1 MFTGIHE
8 VDWASLRHAHG
19 SAEDVPG
26 LLRGLTSADPAE
38 RGTALD
44 ELYGSL
50 HHQGRV
56 YDATLA
62 CVPFLLRLAAHEGV
76 PERAGLVDLLV
87 SIGDGDRAD
96 GRGDGDG
103 AGAVRAG
110 AEVFVRLTTDPDPGV
125 RRAAAGAVVRF
136 LDDPARALAVVRERL
151 TAEREDGVLIGLI
164 EALGLV
170 VRRRPAVAGEALDL
184 LAAQSAPPYGPA
196 PRLAALA
203 QLTGCAP
210 EHVPPDLV
218 ATALRLLRERSAQR
232 ARVSHAPVRPGG
244 DSLVDRLHG
253 AHPSDEEGAR
263 LLRTLHAALD
273 DRLAERTALLE
284 GQLGCPDPTD
294 RCHAV
299 WMAAALVRGWRGDH
313 TATVRRVG
321 EQLAEGEGRLRDAAV
336 SVLRTLFA
344 LAAPAADHLH
354 ALVGARPDLW
364 VQHWRGPG
372 PVLGA
377 PLDAL
382 ARTGDAR
389 AVPVLAEVLSLPEPP
404 RDAGSAVLCLGR
416 AGAPLVPALRHALGR
431 VPLDRPGA
439 VERAAPLVRALGA
452 LRAAEAVPELVR
464 LVGGRGGGPGARL
477 TEVALEA
484 LEGIGP
490 PAREAV
496 PVLRAALGG
505 EHAGAAAAALW
516 AVERD
521 APAVLPVLRE
531 DLAAGDARRRTVAA
545 RRLARL
551 GPAAGAALPA
561 LRGLAVDGHGAR
573 DGQHGR
579 GLRDAEERAA
589 AAGAVCSIT
598 GGTEEVAR
606 PLRELW
612 TAHPPVRRAVAACLA
627 DLGPAAAPLR
637 DLAATELARLRRHTA
652 RTYGYGSHDVPYD
665 EELLRLCRVVVEG
678 A

>member
-8 VDWASLRHAHG
+8 VDWASLRHAYG

-76 PERAGLVDLLV
+76 PERACLVDLLV

-96 GRGDGDG
+96 GRGDG

-110 AEVFVRLTTDPDPGV
+110 AEVFVRLAADPDPGV

-170 VRRRPAVAGEALDL
+170 VRRHPVVAGEALDL

-210 EHVPPDLV
+210 ERVPPDLV

-232 ARVSHAPVRPGG
+232 ARVPHAPARPGG
-244 DSLVDRLHG
+244 ESLVDRLHG

-263 LLRTLHAALD
+263 LLRTLHTALD
-273 DRLAERTALLE
+273 DRLTERTALLE
-284 GQLGCPDPTD
+284 GQLACPDPTD
-294 RCHAV
+294 RCNAV
-299 WMAAALVRGWRGDH
+299 WLAAALVRGWRGDH
-313 TATVRRVG
+313 TATVRLVG
-321 EQLAEGEGRLRDAAV
+321 EQLAGGEGRLRDAAV

-344 LAAPAADHLH
+344 LAAPAADHLY

-389 AVPVLAEVLSLPEPP
+389 AVPVLAEVLALPEPP
-404 RDAGSAVLCLGR
+404 RDAGSAVLCLGG

-439 VERAAPLVRALGA
+439 AERAAPLVRALGV

-464 LVGGRGGGPGARL
+464 LVEGRGADPGGRL
-477 TEVALEA
+477 TQVALEA
-484 LEGIGP
+484 LERIGP
-490 PAREAV
+490 PAREAS
-496 PVLRAALGG
+496 PALRAALRG

-521 APAVLPVLRE
+521 ARAVLPVLRG
-531 DLAAGDARRRTVAA
+531 DLAAGDARRRTLAA

-561 LRGLAVDGHGAR
+561 LRSRVADGHGALEGR
-573 DGQHGR
+573 HGR
-579 GLRDAEERAA
+579 DLRDAEERAA
-589 AAGAVCSIT
+589 AACAVGSIS
-598 GGTEEVAR
+598 GSTEEVAG

-612 TAHPPVRRAVAACLA
+612 TAHPSVRRGVAACLA
-627 DLGPAAAPLR
+627 GLVPAAAPLR

-652 RTYGYGSHDVPYD
+652 RTHGYGSHDVPHD
-665 EELLRLCRVVVEG
+665 EELLRLCREVVG
-678 A
+678 GT

>member
-1 MFTGIHE
+1 VFTGIHE
-8 VDWASLRHAHG
+8 VDWASLRHAYG

-110 AEVFVRLTTDPDPGV
+110 AEVFVGLTADPDPGV

-164 EALGLV
+164 EALGLA
-170 VRRRPAVAGEALDL
+170 VRRHPAVAGEALDL

-203 QLTGCAP
+203 QLTGCTP
-210 EHVPPDLV
+210 ERVPPDLV

-232 ARVSHAPVRPGG
+232 ARVSPAPVRPGG

-263 LLRTLHAALD
+263 LLRTLHTALD
-273 DRLAERTALLE
+273 DRLAERAALLE

-294 RCHAV
+294 RCNAV

-416 AGAPLVPALRHALGR
+416 AGVPLVPALRHALGR

-464 LVGGRGGGPGARL
+464 LVGGRGADPGARL

-521 APAVLPVLRE
+521 APAVLPVLRG
-531 DLAAGDARRRTVAA
+531 DLAAGDARRRTLAA

-551 GPAAGAALPA
+551 GP
-561 LRGLAVDGHGAR
+561 
-573 DGQHGR
+573 
-579 GLRDAEERAA
+579 
-589 AAGAVCSIT
+589 ST
-598 GGTEEVAR
+598 AR
-606 PLRELW
+606 PRRAGS
-612 TAHPPVRRAVAACLA
+612 TDGTSGTPRSVRRPRVRC
-627 DLGPAAAPLR
+627 AP
-637 DLAATELARLRRHTA
+637 
-652 RTYGYGSHDVPYD
+652 
-665 EELLRLCRVVVEG
+665 
-678 A
+678 